1 MANWSSRKQPTE
13 VPDEALPTRR
23 RFLRWLSGLG
33 AAVSG
38 VLIGIPVIRSF
49 VSPLAAKPVTAL
61 WVKVAEDT
69 ALLDVGVPV
78 RADFVKE
85 QKDAWIETIAQNSV
99 WLYSDDGETFKA
111 YNGHCTH
118 LGCSYSYDKETKT
131 FACPCH
137 RGQFDVKTGA
147 VLAGPP
153 PRGLDE
159 LPVEVRDSA
168 VYVQFK
174 DFRLGIPERVE
185 S

>member
-1 MANWSSRKQPTE
+1 MYGSIKT
-13 VPDEALPTRR
+13 
-23 RFLRWLSGLG
+23 
-33 AAVSG
+33 
-38 VLIGIPVIRSF
+38 
-49 VSPLAAKPVTAL
+49 
-61 WVKVAEDT
+61 
-69 ALLDVGVPV
+69 VGSK
-78 RADFVKE
+78 F
-85 QKDAWIETIAQNSV
+85 W
-99 WLYSDDGETFKA
+99 
-111 YNGHCTH
+111 
-118 LGCSYSYDKETKT
+118 T